1 MNAGGGDNIHISHLG
16 FHVSDSGSKRV
27 KLEHVRVCVQ
37 LMRKQSD
44 IQIPPLLIR
53 SQQGSGSIALYERT

>member
-27 KLEHVRVCVQ
+27 KLEHVCVQ

-44 IQIPPLLIR
+44 IQIPLPIR